1 MNSIRSKSFGIAL
14 FALVLACGFAHAQSV
29 PLSRQKDGVLVITAK
44 ITSVVGF
51 CNAVKC
57 PDVQYGLATTKIF
70 NNGLFP
76 GATPSQVSVLKA
88 CGPSGFVLG
97 SHLRFYLRSG
107 VKFYVDTLDKPMSD
121 NGDALRCDVVF
132 SAKDAEP
139 APIRYWR

>member
-1 MNSIRSKSFGIAL
+1 MNSIRDESVSYAL
-14 FALVLACGFAHAQSV
+14 FALMLACGSAQAQSV
-29 PLSRQKDGVLVITAK
+29 SQSRPNNGVLVVNAR

-70 NNGLFP
+70 GNSLFP

-88 CGPSGFVLG
+88 CGPSGLMLG
-97 SHLRFYLRSG
+97 SHLRFYLRNG
-107 VKFYVDTLDKPMSD
+107 VNFYVDTLDKPMSD
-121 NGDALRCDVVF
+121 NGDSLKCDVVF